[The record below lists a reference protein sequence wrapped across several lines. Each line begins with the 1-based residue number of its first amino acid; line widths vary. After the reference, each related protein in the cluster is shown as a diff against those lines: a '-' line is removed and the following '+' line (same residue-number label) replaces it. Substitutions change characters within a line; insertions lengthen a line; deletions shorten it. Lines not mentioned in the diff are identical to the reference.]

1 MSGKADLALLKQALS
16 KLKRYS
22 SQFDEKKNNGTEQ
35 IEYRDKHN
43 PPIVLDDKVDKFIEW
58 YYQNEVKG
66 KQTDIGEYS
75 SPIEMRNFIETLA
88 VWYELR
94 YPDIFID
101 TMIFAPDAEDYS
113 STIMFKEN
121 PYMLSLFG
129 KSNPVEEL
137 DWSEFYNFQVLFQ
150 FLGPERIYLKD
161 IPYPKSIDIKVEG
174 YWLRLGLSDQG
185 MVEVIENFGNF
196 QKQDSSLPQLLDQ
209 LVGKSVKEV
218 IQFMDDHHIPLPS
231 NNQLTKAIRE
241 HEKYQYLKKEVLNC
255 AMYRIIERGGKR
267 TGPRRAYLFANE
279 FGCDKNI
286 PIAYGIDLSDPNLE
300 QLLRVYLSDGGS
312 LDLVCYLNY
321 FNRTSKY
328 QKLETIT
335 VRKLLHFFPDL
346 ENDKKTGEESRE
358 DSEQIK
364 ARPQK
369 VISYFRK
376 R

>member
-1 MSGKADLALLKQALS
+1 M
-16 KLKRYS
+16 
-22 SQFDEKKNNGTEQ
+22 
-35 IEYRDKHN
+35 
-43 PPIVLDDKVDKFIEW
+43 
-58 YYQNEVKG
+58 
-66 KQTDIGEYS
+66 
-75 SPIEMRNFIETLA
+75 
-88 VWYELR
+88 
-94 YPDIFID
+94 
-101 TMIFAPDAEDYS
+101 
-113 STIMFKEN
+113 
-121 PYMLSLFG
+121 
-129 KSNPVEEL
+129 
-137 DWSEFYNFQVLFQ
+137 
-150 FLGPERIYLKD
+150 
-161 IPYPKSIDIKVEG
+161 
-174 YWLRLGLSDQG
+174 
-185 MVEVIENFGNF
+185 
-196 QKQDSSLPQLLDQ
+196 
-209 LVGKSVKEV
+209 KSV
-218 IQFMDDHHIPLPS
+218 LS
-231 NNQLTKAIRE
+231 
-241 HEKYQYLKKEVLNC
+241 
-255 AMYRIIERGGKR
+255 
-267 TGPRRAYLFANE
+267 YLFANE